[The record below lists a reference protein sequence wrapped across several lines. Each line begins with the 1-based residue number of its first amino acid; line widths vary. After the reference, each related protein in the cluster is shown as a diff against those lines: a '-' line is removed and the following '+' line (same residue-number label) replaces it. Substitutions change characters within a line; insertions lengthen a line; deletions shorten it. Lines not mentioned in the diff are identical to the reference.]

1 MLLLAPLMFL
11 ITPFYFWRSPGHL
24 FFTYIIPII
33 PAVLVLDGIVS
44 SLRTRS
50 PEEVQDLMKKC
61 GASMDGWTIKSGHE
75 MHTFPTGYMTWFIA
89 VKK

>member
-1 MLLLAPLMFL
+1 MLGMGILIPL

-33 PAVLVLDGIVS
+33 PVVVVIDGIIS

-50 PEEVQDLMKKC
+50 PEEIQDLMKKC
-61 GASMDGWTIKSGHE
+61 GASMDGWTIKSGQE
-75 MHTFPTGYMTWFIA
+75 QHTFPTGYMTWFIA